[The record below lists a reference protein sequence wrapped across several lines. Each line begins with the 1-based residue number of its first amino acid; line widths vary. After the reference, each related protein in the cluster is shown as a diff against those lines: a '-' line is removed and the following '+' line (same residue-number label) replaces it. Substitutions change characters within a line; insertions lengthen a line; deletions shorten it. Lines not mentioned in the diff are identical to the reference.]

1 MARMASVADATSA
14 KTTHAC
20 PRSLYDFAATM
31 SMILPN
37 WLKMA
42 CSDFFSSVDGD
53 TRRSGAWRVSHEV
66 IRGGG
71 GSDARAG
78 IGGEG
83 GARGLD

>member
-1 MARMASVADATSA
+1 
-14 KTTHAC
+14 
-20 PRSLYDFAATM
+20 LYDFAATM

-53 TRRSGAWRVSHEV
+53 TRRSGTWRISHEV
-66 IRGGG
+66 IRGEG
-71 GSDARAG
+71 GSDAREG

-83 GARGLD
+83 GARGRD